1 MKKLVL
7 VAVVG
12 MLAVSCNTKP
22 GGNHGVLPVE
32 HEAYTAEDLHHEG
45 GHEEHASEEEHA
57 EEAKVEEN
65 VDSTATKVEKVND
78 TIKAGH

>member
-1 MKKLVL
+1 MKKLGL
-7 VAVVG
+7 VAVVA

-45 GHEEHASEEEHA
+45 GHEEGHAEHTEAKHEEET
-57 EEAKVEEN
+57 K
-65 VDSTATKVEKVND
+65 VDSTAVKVEEVKTDSV
-78 TIKAGH
+78 K